1 MTEFSEAVEKQI
13 ELLKAEEWGKQVKM
27 VIGEGGYVTYYFN
40 NGDKQIINSTT
51 HETTWEYADEKK
63 KSSLVEIFN
72 RWLADQR

>member
-63 KSSLVEIFN
+63 KSSLVERFK
-72 RWLADQR
+72 DG

>member
-63 KSSLVEIFN
+63 KSSLVERFN
-72 RWLADQR
+72 RWLEDQS

>member
-51 HETTWEYADEKK
+51 HETTWNMQTRKRR
-63 KSSLVEIFN
+63 VV
-72 RWLADQR
+72 

>member
-51 HETTWEYADEKK
+51 WEYADEKK
-63 KSSLVEIFN
+63 KSSLVEKFN

>member
-63 KSSLVEIFN
+63 KSSLVEKFN

>member
-63 KSSLVEIFN
+63 KSSLVERFN

>member
-13 ELLKAEEWGKQVKM
+13 ELLKAEECGKQVKM

-63 KSSLVEIFN
+63 KSSLVERFN